1 MANEIQNEILGSHT
15 GVKLAVDAQLERF
28 GLVLQ
33 QGLRRQHVLDF
44 TRANAEGQRAE
55 SAVRRSVAVAANDRH
70 ARLRIAQLRPDHVH
84 DSLPRIIQIVM
95 GNAELVAV
103 VAQRVDLFLR
113 DHVNDRQAAVGG
125 GHIVVGRGHSLLRPA
140 DAATGLP
147 QPREGLRTGYLV
159 HEVQVDIKNRL
170 ATFLGKDDVLV
181 PDFSK

>member
-1 MANEIQNEILGSHT
+1 MANEIQNEILGGHA

-44 TRANAEGQRAE
+44 ARANAKSQRAE
-55 SAVRRSVAVAANDRH
+55 RAVRRSVAVAANDRH
-70 ARLRIAQLRPDHVH
+70 ARLGVAQLRPDHVH
-84 DSLPRIIQIVM
+84 DSLPRIIQIVV

-113 DHVNDRQAAVGG
+113 DHVDNRQAAVGG
-125 GHIVVGRGHSLLRPA
+125 GHIVVGRGHGLLGPA
-140 DAATGLP
+140 DSAAHLP
-147 QPREGLRTGYLV
+147 QPREGLRTGDLMYQ
-159 HEVQVDIKNRL
+159 VQVDIKNRL